1 MEAPEES
8 RVTIND
14 WVADRAED
22 RIKDLIPAGAI
33 DVDTRL
39 VLTNAI
45 YFKAAWVSP
54 FEEGSTVE
62 RAFNL
67 LDGGV
72 VQTPMMTQTA
82 GFASTRPA
90 QLNGCRFSQRSPCQ
104 WQKRRQRA

>member
-1 MEAPEES
+1 MNFKRLHYPQRGEGGDGAGLRPVNFVEAPEES

-45 YFKAAWVSP
+45 YFKAAW
-54 FEEGSTVE
+54 
-62 RAFNL
+62 
-67 LDGGV
+67 
-72 VQTPMMTQTA
+72 
-82 GFASTRPA
+82 
-90 QLNGCRFSQRSPCQ
+90 
-104 WQKRRQRA
+104 